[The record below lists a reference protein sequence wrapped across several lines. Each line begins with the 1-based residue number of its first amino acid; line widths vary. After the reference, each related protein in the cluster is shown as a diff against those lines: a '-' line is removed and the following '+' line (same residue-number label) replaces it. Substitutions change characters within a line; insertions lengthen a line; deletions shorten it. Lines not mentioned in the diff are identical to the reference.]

1 MTIGVVLLGVSEPGR
16 AEDWDSCVEVM
27 FPTVVTAVWSE
38 CWMSTVAVEASQVA
52 CIPSEVLIG
61 SEGVLVTGAMLV
73 VHSLVVFSRSETPS
87 EVAGTD
93 EERSL
98 VCDVGDASEVKL
110 MACEGSRDDGDLMS
124 TSEEGLVC
132 GTPSDAVSM
141 LMVMCDCVEPS
152 VLVV

>member
-1 MTIGVVLLGVSEPGR
+1 MVPLVVSEPGG
-16 AEDWDSCVEVM
+16 AEDCDPCEEVSVS
-27 FPTVVTAVWSE
+27 TLVTSVLLES
-38 CWMSTVAVEASQVA
+38 WMSAVAVEASQVA
-52 CIPSEVLIG
+52 CIPSEVLIK
-61 SEGVLVTGAMLV
+61 SEGELVTGAMLV

-132 GTPSDAVSM
+132 GTPSDPVSM
-141 LMVMCDCVEPS
+141 LIVMCDCAE
-152 VLVV
+152 L

>member
-52 CIPSEVLIG
+52 CIPSEVLIK
-61 SEGVLVTGAMLV
+61 SEGELVTGAVLV
-73 VHSLVVFSRSETPS
+73 VHSLVGFSRSETPS
-87 EVAGTD
+87 VLAGTG

-152 VLVV
+152 VPTM